1 MKKILLTLLS
11 GALLAL
17 NANAQVDFGFELPWS
32 GGNPQGWASARLI
45 APNVVDSDN
54 VVFHFG
60 SKSAKIVTSDVSSIS
75 GSTNGLLPPTSGIM
89 LTGSTLFGPPWVKL
103 GYPFS
108 QRKDSL
114 GFFARYTPVGNDT
127 AYAQVILYK
136 RQTQRDTIA
145 IGFTKITA
153 TSSFNLNYVVLN
165 YNPNFPNTIL
175 PDSALIIFSSSMPV
189 GAQLGST
196 LWVDDLKWGT
206 VNTGITQLTKNDY
219 IKVAPVPA
227 NEFINFDFGTAKA
240 TQVEILDIHGKL
252 IESISVSSKN
262 QSIRIA
268 HLSNGLY
275 FYAVR
280 DKQNVLLSSGKLTIN
295 H

>member
-1 MKKILLTLLS
+1 M
-11 GALLAL
+11 
-17 NANAQVDFGFELPWS
+17 
-32 GGNPQGWASARLI
+32 
-45 APNVVDSDN
+45 
-54 VVFHFG
+54 
-60 SKSAKIVTSDVSSIS
+60 
-75 GSTNGLLPPTSGIM
+75 
-89 LTGSTLFGPPWVKL
+89 
-103 GYPFS
+103 
-108 QRKDSL
+108 
-114 GFFARYTPVGNDT
+114 
-127 AYAQVILYK
+127 
-136 RQTQRDTIA
+136 
-145 IGFTKITA
+145 GFTKITA

-165 YNPNFPNTIL
+165 YNPNFPTTIL

-206 VNTGITQLTKNDY
+206 VNTGITQLTKNDA

-240 TQVEILDIHGKL
+240 TQVEILDINGKL

>member
-17 NANAQVDFGFELPWS
+17 NANAQVDFGYELPWS
-32 GGNPQGWASARLI
+32 NGNPQGWASARLI

-60 SKSAKIVTSDVSSIS
+60 SKSVKIVTSDVSAIS

-145 IGFTKITA
+145 MGYTKITA
-153 TSSFNLNYVVLN
+153 ASAFNLNYVVLN

-206 VNTGITQLTKNDY
+206 VNTGITEITKNEA

-227 NEFINFDFGTAKA
+227 SEFISFDFGKAKA
-240 TQVEILDIHGKL
+240 TRVEIIDVNGKQ
-252 IESISVSSKN
+252 IESISVYLKN
-262 QSIRIA
+262 QSIGIA
-268 HLSNGLY
+268 HLANGLY

-280 DKQNVLLSSGKLTIN
+280 DKENVLLSSGKITIN

>member
-11 GALLAL
+11 GTLLAL
-17 NANAQVDFGFELPWS
+17 NANAQVDFGYELPWS
-32 GGNPQGWASARLI
+32 NGNPQGWASAKFV
-45 APNVVDSDN
+45 APNVLNPDSVIFN
-54 VVFHFG
+54 FG
-60 SKSAKIVTSDVSSIS
+60 SKSAKIVTSDVSGIA
-75 GSTNGLLPPTSGIM
+75 GFTNGLLPPTSGIM
-89 LTGSTLFGPPWVKL
+89 LTGAIGFGTPPVKL

-145 IGFTKITA
+145 MGFTKITA

-165 YNPNFPNTIL
+165 YNPNFPTTIL

-206 VNTGITQLTKNDY
+206 VNTGITQLTKNDA

-227 NEFINFDFGTAKA
+227 NEFINFDFGTAVA
-240 TQVEILDIHGKL
+240 TQVEILDINGKL
-252 IESISVSSKN
+252 IESFSVNSRN